1 MLITTL
7 NTGVRYTG
15 VCFLIMGVFSGLN
28 IQVSWET
35 QIVSSPRHKVSQTDH
50 IPWQSVSLTNRKP
63 L

>member
-35 QIVSSPRHKVSQTDH
+35 QLVPSPRHKVCLAFRDRAPL
-50 IPWQSVSLTNRKP
+50 IDRKP
-63 L
+63 R

>member
-35 QIVSSPRHKVSQTDH
+35 QIVSSPRHKVSQ
-50 IPWQSVSLTNRKP
+50 LTQP
-63 L
+63 SS

>member
-35 QIVSSPRHKVSQTDH
+35 QIVSSPRHKVGHNVFSQRALL
-50 IPWQSVSLTNRKP
+50 IRRKP